1 MAPLR
6 ARAWWFP
13 VAFSVHNLEEALW
26 LPAWSRDAAPF
37 HAPVS
42 AFEMA
47 FAVTVLSALSVVVT
61 ALGRSR
67 GNMFGHATVGSWVMM
82 LGNVVAPHLAATVA
96 LGRYAPGLGTGL
108 LVMGPV
114 AGWLLVSEVR
124 RGSLGL
130 GRALANG
137 LVVSALTI
145 GSLPALFLLGRQ
157 LEHFVH

>member
-13 VAFSVHNLEEALW
+13 VVFAAHNLEEALW
-26 LPAWSRDAAPF
+26 LPAWSEGAAPF

-42 AFEMA
+42 ALEMA
-47 FAVTVLSALSVVVT
+47 FAVTVLSAVSVVVT

-67 GNMFGHATVGSWVMM
+67 GNVFGHAAVGSWVMM

-96 LGRYAPGLGTGL
+96 LGRYAPGLATGL
-108 LVMGPV
+108 LLMVPV
-114 AGWLLVSEVR
+114 ATWLLVSEVR
-124 RGSLGL
+124 KRSLGL

-145 GSLPALFLLGRQ
+145 GSLPGLFFLGRQ
-157 LEHFVH
+157 FEHLIH